1 MLDRMK
7 AHLAARSEVETVYNL
22 LTQQMGS
29 GVMVAVKARM
39 RPMPSASALVAA
51 INVVERDFRLA
62 FPEVQWLFFEPDVA
76 D

>member
-1 MLDRMK
+1 MIEL
-7 AHLAARSEVETVYNL
+7 YNL

-39 RPMPSASALVAA
+39 RPQGSEVALIDA
-51 INVVERDFRLA
+51 INRVEEGFRGA
-62 FPEVQWLFFEPDVA
+62 FPQVRWIFFEPDVA